1 MSSTFACLIKLISL
15 YQLIIWLQFSQLT
28 FFMYIV
34 SYYLIF
40 AEKCTLNIIQ
50 FLRNIRLQS
59 LGRKP
64 GIGRDPYYSSSALYL
79 IWFEKKWGLIFCI
92 HLLLRL
98 LSFSWLQFS
107 ADWFTTFLIIHQGVV
122 CGLQMTLY
130 RKKFVWKSIYF
141 SICTSIIFLD
151 NEGNTTNTYAK
162 NRGLGYSHYISI

>member
-1 MSSTFACLIKLISL
+1 
-15 YQLIIWLQFSQLT
+15 
-28 FFMYIV
+28 MY
-34 SYYLIF
+34 
-40 AEKCTLNIIQ
+40 AEKCTLSIIQ

-162 NRGLGYSHYISI
+162 NRGLWYSHYISI